1 MNASRLTPPR
11 KFLWPAL
18 LSIPLLFCALPQ
30 QAAAESA
37 QTLDKTAIVKQACG
51 SKSINFDVKLDDTQH
66 ELTQPNP
73 QKALVYF
80 IQDLG
85 LISTHDLLGAFTTK
99 VGMDGA
105 WIGAVQNYSYFSV
118 YVAPGEHHFCVNPQ
132 SHFSPGREMEFAPL
146 MAEAG
151 RVYYFR
157 IRQFSGYEGHGLE
170 FDQTNRDQALYM
182 IASYPQSVSK
192 PK

>member
-1 MNASRLTPPR
+1 M
-11 KFLWPAL
+11 KVAL
-18 LSIPLLFCALPQ
+18 AITLFAVTVL
-30 QAAAESA
+30 SA
-37 QTLDKTAIVKQACG
+37 QDRAAIVKQACG
-51 SKSINFDVKLDDTQH
+51 PKNINFDVKLDDSQH
-66 ELTQPNP
+66 KLAQPDP
-73 QKALVYF
+73 HKALVYF

-85 LISTHDLLGAFTTK
+85 LISTHDLLGAITTK

-105 WIGAVQNYSYFSV
+105 WIGAAQNYSYFSV

-132 SHFSPGREMEFAPL
+132 SRFSPGREMEFTPL
-146 MAEAG
+146 MAEA
-151 RVYYFR
+151 RKVYYFR
-157 IRQFSGYEGHGLE
+157 IRQFSGYEGHSLE